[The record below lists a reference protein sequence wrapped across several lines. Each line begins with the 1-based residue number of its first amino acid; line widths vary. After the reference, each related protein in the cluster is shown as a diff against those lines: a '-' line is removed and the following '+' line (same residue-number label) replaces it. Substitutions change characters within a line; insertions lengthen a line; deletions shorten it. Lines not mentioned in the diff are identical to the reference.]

1 MILDSFPKYKRYMRA
16 SAIVLTSLLILLGI
30 NTFGQDKNFRLGA
43 NGGFVI
49 LTGADH
55 VSGDKGGF
63 SGHLDGEYLIQD
75 QIGVGLE
82 VGFVTLKNAIS
93 LTGLYFN
100 NEVILP
106 ILLKGRYYL
115 SKTKVQPYTSLG
127 LGVGL
132 FFPNGSDLSNI
143 QRVQTNFSLKP
154 EIGVRIHW
162 FNVAVAYEFNGKYDV
177 AYRDNPINYNYI
189 EITVGLNL
197 FLGPKH

>member
-1 MILDSFPKYKRYMRA
+1 MRA

-30 NTFGQDKNFRLGA
+30 NTFGQDRKFRLGG

-55 VSGDKGGF
+55 DSDKGGF
-63 SGHLDGEYLIQD
+63 SGRLDGEYLLKD

-82 VGFVTLKNAIS
+82 VGFVTLKNSVS
-93 LTGLYFN
+93 LTGMYFD

-132 FFPNGSDLSNI
+132 FFPNGSDVSNI
-143 QRVQTNFSLKP
+143 QKVQTNFSLKP

-162 FNVAVAYEFNGKYDV
+162 FNVAVAYDFNGKYDV
-177 AYRDNPINYNYI
+177 AYRNNPISYNYI
-189 EITVGLNL
+189 EISIGLNL
-197 FLGPKH
+197 YLGHEH